1 MKRALII
8 SYYWPPSGGSGVQR
22 WVKFAK
28 YLPSEGW
35 QPVIYT
41 PENPELTAIDESLC
55 KEIPP
60 EAEIIR
66 THITEPY
73 DLYRRL
79 TENPHISLTGIKG
92 DDTMSSVALSL
103 VGDVVEVGPGYLDV
117 LLKENP
123 YMLDIYP
130 TEASRSALTVF
141 RIHRGSGEW
150 FDLSK
155 KPIERAEFSFG
166 DFCSG
171 DSEYVISGSCDGCGA
186 CLEVCPQSCIDDTAV
201 PFRIRQENCLRC
213 GNCASICPNGAVSL
227 GGMR

>member
-1 MKRALII
+1 MLATIGRDRYPHTCAVDMMHRDEL
-8 SYYWPPSGGSGVQR
+8 G
-22 WVKFAK
+22 
-28 YLPSEGW
+28 
-35 QPVIYT
+35 IYF
-41 PENPELTAIDESLC
+41 LTARG
-55 KEIPP
+55 K
-60 EAEIIR
+60 
-66 THITEPY
+66 

-79 TENPHISLTGIKG
+79 MENPHISLTGIKG
-92 DDTMSSVALSL
+92 EDTMSSVALSL

-150 FDLSK
+150 FDHSK
-155 KPIERAEFSFG
+155 KPIERPEFSFG

-171 DSEYVISGSCDGCGA
+171 DSEYVISGSYAGCGT

-201 PFRIRQENCLRC
+201 PFRIRYENCLRC
-213 GNCASICPNGAVSL
+213 GNCASICPKGAVSS

>member
-1 MKRALII
+1 MLATIGRDRYPHTCAVDMMHRDE
-8 SYYWPPSGGSGVQR
+8 SG
-22 WVKFAK
+22 
-28 YLPSEGW
+28 
-35 QPVIYT
+35 IYF
-41 PENPELTAIDESLC
+41 LTARG
-55 KEIPP
+55 K
-60 EAEIIR
+60 
-66 THITEPY
+66 

-150 FDLSK
+150 FDHSK
-155 KPIERAEFSFG
+155 KPIERAEYSFG

-171 DSEYVISGSCDGCGA
+171 DSEYVISGSYAGCGT